1 MVSAP
6 DIGDTRRD
14 FSSIAYTNKLQSL
27 NTQNPNG
34 GNFPLLVAGML
45 FASLAG
51 ELLAWESE
59 GSLGLSVCQMCC
71 IPSRVA

>member
-14 FSSIAYTNKLQSL
+14 FSSVAYTTVPKYTEPQW
-27 NTQNPNG
+27 